1 MVYHNIKDY
10 PKLTSIIPE
19 SLIRGIHIRS
29 TLLSTSSPH
38 QIDRCRDPSLG
49 SPEANKRAGEPPT
62 QPAHQFLEMDSKTCS
77 PPPPARGGR
86 PPPPPP
92 KKKKKFIFLS

>member
-77 PPPPARGGR
+77 PRREARR
-86 PPPPPP
+86 AFRLVPSE
-92 KKKKKFIFLS
+92 KVEKF